1 MLLIKTKLGLSKIHG
16 IGLFADN
23 FIKKGTVIWKFNP
36 LIDIYIP
43 SETLRNLSR
52 NSREQISNYI
62 YMDKFH
68 KKNLLCGDDARF
80 FNHSFTPNCDDSLDG
95 LTIAKKNIKS
105 GEELTVNYYDFD
117 KNASKHFKKISDTI
131 F

>member
-95 LTIAKKNIKS
+95 LTIAKKILKV
-105 GEELTVNYYDFD
+105 E
-117 KNASKHFKKISDTI
+117 KN
-131 F
+131 